1 VTGGE
6 GPAGGRARRARRDRI
21 EIRGL
26 RVLGVHGVLDEE
38 RRRPQP
44 FSVDLDLWVDAAP
57 AAASDD
63 LADTVDYAQVAA
75 RAAALVA
82 GRSFALL
89 EALAGAL
96 AADALAADDRVRAV
110 GVVVRKLRPPLA
122 LDVES
127 VGVRT
132 IVRREAEPAD
142 GPAARAGPA
151 GG

>member
-1 VTGGE
+1 MAAGE
-6 GPAGGRARRARRDRI
+6 GPAPGRRRAPRRDRI

-44 FSVDLDLWVDAAP
+44 FSVDLDLWLDAAP

-63 LADTVDYAQVAA
+63 LADTVDYALVAE

-96 AADALAADDRVRAV
+96 AADALALDHRVRAV
-110 GVVVRKLRPPLA
+110 GVAVHKLRPPLA
-122 LDVES
+122 LDVDS

-132 IVRREAEPAD
+132 FVRRPGE
-142 GPAARAGPA
+142 A
-151 GG
+151 GGEPSTPGGRGGG